1 MVITRIMPLRVGK
14 GCTESR
20 VISDIIDYTV
30 CLICRDELGMIFD
43 TLAVTQMVTRRE
55 MNNSL
60 QKTE

>member
-1 MVITRIMPLRVGK
+1 MTRK
-14 GCTESR
+14 YFAFCAKSYSR